1 MKTYRP
7 SGKIPLTGF
16 GCLFL
21 TAMLG
26 APILGII
33 YQLLI
38 EVFLAKVFANLGE
51 FIPGFLGA
59 FIPGLDY
66 IAGLPVIN
74 EILVAVTAVFC
85 IVIAFSVV
93 TLVGWLLLS
102 GAINVGKVRNPVVG
116 LIFGIMTG
124 LITQV
129 SSYYLSYSF
138 FQSHSSNQ
146 RYENLGLPGAIGKFS
161 PVQPEETSFVKYLQ
175 YKAGS
180 DKAFWLKFILGLTW
194 VQILAW
200 ASISAAVNEPFC
212 EESKDW
218 YQKERIVGTV
228 HPAFKKEFVMLILQE
243 DFVGAGL
250 LLDTTTEELKKR
262 YLAVYSR
269 RSLSKS
275 ATMVYLTLKE
285 VQENSKTKEKN
296 DEEAAAEENTKELI
310 EAVVGLVLEEEVILE
325 QKEKKKEKVDA
336 NTEDLISGC
345 ISLENHQQLLF
356 ASAAKEVLASDRFV
370 PPRLLKS
377 SAHTML
383 AKLSEEYAGVQAIY
397 LVDKVLSN
405 QTNVVLHVLGVI
417 VDRSIVDTDSR
428 KKAIKNSLVSMTQKI
443 KDFGPAT
450 VLILNDDLETLKSMR
465 SVASLPFYHK

>member
-1 MKTYRP
+1 MKPYRP

-16 GCLFL
+16 GCLSL
-21 TAMLG
+21 TAMVG
-26 APILGII
+26 APILGITC
-33 YQLLI
+33 QLF

-51 FIPGFLGA
+51 FIPAFVGA

-74 EILVAVTAVFC
+74 EILVVVTAVFC

-93 TLVGWLLLS
+93 TIAGWLLLS
-102 GAINVGKVRNPVVG
+102 GAINVGKVRNPVIG
-116 LIFGIMTG
+116 LIFGIAMG
-124 LITQV
+124 LVTQA
-129 SSYYLSYSF
+129 SNYYLSYSF
-138 FQSHSSNQ
+138 FQSHANNQ
-146 RYENLGLPGAIGKFS
+146 RYENLGLPGAAEKIS
-161 PVQPEETSFVKYLQ
+161 PVQLEETNFVKYLQ
-175 YKAGS
+175 YQAGS

-194 VQILAW
+194 IQILAW

-212 EESKDW
+212 EESNDW
-218 YQKERIVGTV
+218 YQKERIIGTV

-243 DFVGAGL
+243 EFVRAGL
-250 LLDTTTEELKKR
+250 LLDTTTDELKKR
-262 YLAVYSR
+262 CLAVYSR

-285 VQENSKTKEKN
+285 VQENSKAKEKN
-296 DEEAAAEENTKELI
+296 DEAAEEENTKELI
-310 EAVVGLVLEEEVILE
+310 EAVVGLVIEEEVILE
-325 QKEKKKEKVDA
+325 EKEKKKEKVDA

-345 ISLENHQQLLF
+345 ISLENHRQLLF

-383 AKLSEEYAGVQAIY
+383 TKLHEEYAGVQAIY
-397 LVDKVLSN
+397 LVDKVLSD

-450 VLILNDDLETLKSMR
+450 ILILNDDLETLKSMR